1 METTEESA
9 DSKRFAQNLEAL
21 MSHRGMS
28 QPALESASG
37 VPQTTISRMLRSG
50 SPTSSNHLR
59 IARALSCDMEALYLD
74 PEALRTLMI
83 QCGTDPISVPGKYY
97 PPTGTKLIAS
107 EDLPNTRFG
116 DSFLLFRSRIHG
128 SLKILPNGEAIE
140 TDSEKSTGLII
151 AGKHPGV
158 TAYLIKGDGLTPAI
172 RDGYYILLRNT
183 VQCQPEQLCLVTLV
197 HGAQMIREL
206 TFEREDSMVFSH
218 PVDAKIRESI
228 PRSTILHI
236 SPIVGVIHKSEL
248 SETA

>member
-1 METTEESA
+1 MENTEESA
-9 DSKRFAQNLEAL
+9 ESQRFAQNLDAL

-28 QPALESASG
+28 QSALEAASG
-37 VPQTTISRMLRSG
+37 VPQTTISRTLRTG

-59 IARALSCDMEALYLD
+59 IARALNCDMEALYLAPD
-74 PEALRTLMI
+74 SLKTLMI
-83 QCGTDPISVPGKYY
+83 QSGNGPISIPGKYY
-97 PPTGTKLIAS
+97 PPSATRIAACEEGGQTKYS
-107 EDLPNTRFG
+107 DTFV
-116 DSFLLFRSRIHG
+116 LFRSRIQG

-140 TDSEKSTGLII
+140 TDADKSAGLII
-151 AGKHPGV
+151 AGKYPGV
-158 TAYLIKGDGLTPAI
+158 TAYLMRGDGLTPAI
-172 RDGYYILLRNT
+172 RDGYYILVRNT
-183 VQCQPEQLCLVTLV
+183 VPCQPEQLCLVTLV

-206 TFEREDSMVFSH
+206 TFERDDSMVFSH

>member
-9 DSKRFAQNLEAL
+9 DSRRFAQNLEAL
-21 MSHRGMS
+21 MSHRGMT
-28 QPALESASG
+28 QPALEAASG

-50 SPTSSNHLR
+50 SPTSNNHLR

-74 PEALRTLMI
+74 PEALKTLMI
-83 QCGTDPISVPGKYY
+83 QCGNNPISIPGKYF
-97 PPTGTKLIAS
+97 PPTTPRPHTCDDSAS
-107 EDLPNTRFG
+107 ARYSDT
-116 DSFLLFRSRIHG
+116 FLLFRSRIHG

-140 TDSEKSTGLII
+140 TDSDKSNGLII
-151 AGKHPGV
+151 AGKYPGV
-158 TAYLIKGDGLTPAI
+158 TAYLVRGDGLTPAI
-172 RDGYYILLRNT
+172 RDGYYILVRNT
-183 VQCQPEQLCLVTLV
+183 VPCQPEQLCLVTLV

-206 TFEREDSMVFSH
+206 TFERDDSMVFSH